1 MLYTSTAP
9 DERPITA
16 KFPQEVISTALGKKK
31 LTLKTQKVTN
41 IFIILYS
48 FQSICQLSHFKKK
61 IINALLKHFLKHN
74 YFGVY

>member
-31 LTLKTQKVTN
+31 KLTQKTQKVTN
-41 IFIILYS
+41 IFIVLYA
-48 FQSICQLSHFKKK
+48 FQSIYQLSHFLKK
-61 IINALLKHFLKHN
+61 IVNALLH
-74 YFGVY
+74 